1 MIIIII
7 FLALLLAL
15 APFGAIAIGTLII
28 KKTHKCSYDS
38 AVEFMLE
45 TAKDYLYRRNDTW
58 LHCTDFPLLLKSDL
72 KCLFTDEVNNQ
83 WEKVLALKS
92 SISESA
98 GIDDEKVAFYS
109 FPIPWDEDKKDSY
122 DKMITSLCRSC
133 LVNMHCTL
141 LDVVID
147 YLDWTIPE
155 YKICR
160 IRYARTAMEQDSLK
174 KMLIKHDLDS
184 IGGACIE
191 VNDAE
196 LDIELNLFG
205 DDENVSN

>member
-7 FLALLLAL
+7 FLALLLVL

-38 AVEFMLE
+38 AVEFMVE
-45 TAKDYLYRRNDTW
+45 RAKDFLYRRNDTW

-72 KCLFTDEVNNQ
+72 KCLFTEEVNNQ
-83 WEKVLALKS
+83 WEKVLTLKS
-92 SISESA
+92 SISERA

-109 FPIPWDEDKKDSY
+109 FPIPWDEDKIVSY
-122 DKMITSLCRSC
+122 DKMITSLCSSC
-133 LVNMHCTL
+133 LVNMHCTI

-147 YLDWTIPE
+147 YMDWIIPE

-160 IRYARTAMEQDSLK
+160 IRYARTAVEQDSLK
-174 KMLIKHDLDS
+174 KMIVKHDSDS
-184 IGGACIE
+184 IGGAHIE
-191 VNDAE
+191 VHDAE
-196 LDIELNLFG
+196 LDTELSLFE